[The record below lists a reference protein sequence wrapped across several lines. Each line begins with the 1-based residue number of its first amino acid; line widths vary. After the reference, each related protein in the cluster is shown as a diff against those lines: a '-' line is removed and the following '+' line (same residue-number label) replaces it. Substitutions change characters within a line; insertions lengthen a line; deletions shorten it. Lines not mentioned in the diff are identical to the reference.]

1 MNKMKKQ
8 TIQRA
13 LISLALVIATV
24 IAASAQVQHFSVN
37 VGNFTR
43 LSLVDDVNVNYR
55 CNADSAGLVVFDASQ
70 EVADA
75 MIFSL
80 SKNGRLTIQ
89 VDDTFERQG
98 HLPTLTVY
106 SASLDEV
113 ENGGDSVLRVDGLP
127 AMKEFK
133 VRLVDNGKVIA
144 RNIKASQ
151 LELQILSG
159 KGKIIADGACDD
171 LSLKLVGTGEIQADM
186 VTATNVTC
194 RIMGTGSM
202 GCNVNGGLLKV
213 SGSGTGKVYYK
224 GNPSKVTVRKLG
236 TIKAIPIE

>member
-1 MNKMKKQ
+1 MKKQ
-8 TIQRA
+8 NIQRA
-13 LISLALVIATV
+13 LISLTLMML
-24 IAASAQVQHFSVN
+24 ASITANAQVKSHIVK

-43 LSLVDDVNVNYR
+43 LALIDNINVNYR
-55 CNADSAGLVVFDASQ
+55 CNADSAGLVVFDATQ

-75 MIFSL
+75 LMFSL

-89 VDDTFERQG
+89 VDDNVERQG
-98 HLPTLTVY
+98 NLPTLTVY
-106 SASLDEV
+106 SSSLDEAENASNNILHV
-113 ENGGDSVLRVDGLP
+113 EGLP
-127 AMKEFK
+127 AMKAFK

-144 RNIKASQ
+144 RNIRASQ

-171 LSLKLVGTGEIQADM
+171 LLLKLIGTGEIQADK

-202 GCNVNGGLLKV
+202 GCDVNGGLLKV

-224 GNPSKVTVRKLG
+224 GNPSKVTVHKLG
-236 TIKAIPIE
+236 SIKAIPME